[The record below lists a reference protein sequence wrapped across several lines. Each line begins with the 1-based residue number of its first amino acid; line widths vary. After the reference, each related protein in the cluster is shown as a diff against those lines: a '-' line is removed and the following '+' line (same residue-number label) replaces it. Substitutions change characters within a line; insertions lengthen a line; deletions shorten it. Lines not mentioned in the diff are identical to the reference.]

1 SRRRVGPERLQQCR
15 TQLQVVGADQD
26 RGASNLV
33 MLDQLTEQLGD
44 ELKIRG
50 DSALGS
56 DGGCRIAQLECEFT
70 MLGQPGPLGQEL
82 RKQALALRALQS
94 LEING
99 GRALGGQNGG
109 SGGRTEMIMAVAMQR
124 VRRALEPACKG
135 FQRHPMH
142 QTNLELVP
150 TRVSTDCADS
160 FGHQS
165 QNPMAGPPS
174 ITLILPHFKSCGQNN
189 FNLSLYKDKS
199 CKSYGLCNSG
209 SATARAQN
217 SRGDAAATKR
227 ARVMTPP
234 PDAEAEQQKPSNSKL
249 APSLPPWPKSMT

>member
-1 SRRRVGPERLQQCR
+1 MPTSAASKHGSSARARSMPIKGAHRVHESGDVRPSLNKLAVAFANRLSEHERLLGAGNVPRRLGLELMQGGAYCLSRRRVGPERLQQCR

-124 VRRALEPACKG
+124 VR
-135 FQRHPMH
+135 
-142 QTNLELVP
+142 
-150 TRVSTDCADS
+150 
-160 FGHQS
+160 
-165 QNPMAGPPS
+165 
-174 ITLILPHFKSCGQNN
+174 
-189 FNLSLYKDKS
+189 
-199 CKSYGLCNSG
+199 
-209 SATARAQN
+209 
-217 SRGDAAATKR
+217 
-227 ARVMTPP
+227 
-234 PDAEAEQQKPSNSKL
+234 
-249 APSLPPWPKSMT
+249 